1 MHHRLNQFN
10 FIAPLYDRVA
20 QLVFGQAISIAQLR
34 LIQHLPPYPVVCIVG
49 GGSGQFLSALL
60 QARPTA
66 QVIYV
71 ESSSA
76 MIQLSQAKL
85 TINQAAQVRWVHA
98 THEALVSTDKLN
110 NLELSHVDVM
120 CTFFFLDVL
129 TPSEAK
135 DWIVKI
141 SDQLPSHACWLF
153 ADFVPS
159 SKLWQRLFVR
169 LMYVC
174 FYIVSGLKNQ
184 RLADYDQYLTDAGW
198 LAMHRHMLCKSMITS
213 TVYSKE
219 TLDK

>member
-1 MHHRLNQFN
+1 MRHTLNQFN

-20 QLVFGQAISIAQLR
+20 QLVFGQAISVAQLR
-34 LIQHLPPYPVVCIVG
+34 LIQYLPPSPVVCIVG
-49 GGSGQFLSALL
+49 GGSGEFLSALL
-60 QARPTA
+60 QVHPTA
-66 QVIYV
+66 QVIYI

-85 TINQAAQVRWVHA
+85 TKNQAAQVTWIHA
-98 THEALVSTDKLN
+98 THEALMSTDELN
-110 NLELSHVDVM
+110 TLELSHVNVM

-153 ADFVPS
+153 ADFIPS

-169 LMYVC
+169 LMYIC

-184 RLADYDQYLTDAGW
+184 QLADYNQYLTDAGW
-198 LAMHRHMLCKSMITS
+198 LPAHRQTRCRGMITS
-213 TVYSKE
+213 TVYRRDS
-219 TLDK
+219 